1 MSDVFI
7 SYAREDRDQ
16 AEQLARVFDRQGW
29 SVWWDK
35 VIPPGRKYAD
45 VIGEELASAKALIV
59 LWSRNSIAS
68 DWVKDEAQ
76 EGANRRVLVPA
87 LIEAVSPPVGF
98 RQVQTADL
106 SAWDGSSATAELES
120 LVRSVGALISKPVS
134 AGAFTAPAIPSNRRR
149 LALYVS
155 LAVLLVLAGG
165 YFAFRSYRPGQ
176 NRIEKNSLTPTPA
189 ASASTNCD
197 PGSRQKAAE
206 LTGKGMLMIDP
217 GGNQAAAVLQF
228 NEAILEC
235 PRYADAYFL
244 RGQSFVAL
252 RQNERA
258 IADFRK
264 FLELSSDA
272 EEEKKAS
279 EFIASLSAPAA
290 TPSATRG
297 PSNVNTVATNSN
309 TQGPISITGNRAPVQ
324 EMFGGDKSA
333 RITATTRMILE
344 RKQDSSAV
352 QESVKSALSN
362 IDNKSGVINTL
373 VYLENVDPK
382 ILRSNQAEIQ
392 KLLQAARGNG
402 PQTIDHINKVQKLLN
417 SPS

>member
-16 AEQLARVFDRQGW
+16 AERLARVFGRQNW

-35 VIPPGRKYAD
+35 VIPPGRKYSD
-45 VIGEELASAKALIV
+45 VIGEELACAKAVIV

-87 LIEAVSPPVGF
+87 IIDTVSPPVGF

-106 SAWDGSSATAELES
+106 STWDGSSTSAELES

-134 AGAFTAPAIPSNRRR
+134 DSEFTSPAPIKRPI
-149 LALYVS
+149 ALYVS
-155 LAVLLVLAGG
+155 LVVLLLLAGG
-165 YFAFRSYRPGQ
+165 YFAFRTYRTRQ
-176 NRIEKNSLTPTPA
+176 NRAGGNAPTPA
-189 ASASTNCD
+189 PTVSAATNCD
-197 PGSRQKAAE
+197 AGSRQKAAE

-264 FLELSSDA
+264 FLELGADA
-272 EEEKKAS
+272 DEEKKAR
-279 EFIASLSAPAA
+279 EFVASLSAPSSTP
-290 TPSATRG
+290 TPSRT
-297 PSNVNTVATNSN
+297 PDNVNTVGTNSN
-309 TQGPISITGNRAPVQ
+309 THGPVNITGERPPVQ

-333 RITATTRMILE
+333 RISATTRMILE

-352 QESVKSALSN
+352 QESVRSALSS

-382 ILRSNQAEIQ
+382 ILKQNQAEIR
-392 KLLQAARGNG
+392 KLLEAAKRNG
-402 PQTIDHINKVQKLLN
+402 PQTIDHINKVQKLLA
-417 SPS
+417 SAG

>member
-7 SYAREDRDQ
+7 SYAREDRDK
-16 AEQLARVFDRQGW
+16 AEQLARVFERQTW

-45 VIGEELASAKALIV
+45 VIGDELGRAKAIVV
-59 LWSRNSIAS
+59 LWSHSSIAS

-76 EGANRRVLVPA
+76 EGATRQVLVPV

-106 SAWDGSSATAELES
+106 SVWDGSSTPAELES

-134 AGAFTAPAIPSNRRR
+134 ADELTAPPSPRPRRSIVPYIL
-149 LALYVS
+149 LAL
-155 LAVLLVLAGG
+155 VLLLAGG
-165 YFAFRSYRPGQ
+165 FLFFWFNRKGSNVVVDKRPLA
-176 NRIEKNSLTPTPA
+176 SPTVSPA
-189 ASASTNCD
+189 NNCD
-197 PGSRQKAAE
+197 ADSRQKAAE

-244 RGQSFVAL
+244 RGQSYVAL
-252 RQNERA
+252 RQPEKA
-258 IADFRK
+258 IGDFRK
-264 FLELSSDA
+264 FLELATDA
-272 EEEKKAS
+272 EEEKKAR
-279 EFIASLSAPAA
+279 EFIASLTHPAA
-290 TPSATRG
+290 TPEPTQQ
-297 PSNVNTVATNSN
+297 PNNVNTAGTNAN
-309 TQGPISITGNRAPVQ
+309 THGPITLSGERAPVQ
-324 EMFGGDKSA
+324 EMFGADKSA

-344 RKQDSSAV
+344 RKQDSTAV
-352 QESVKSALSN
+352 QASVKSALAN

-382 ILRSNQAEIQ
+382 ILKANQAEIQ
-392 KLLQAARGNG
+392 KLLEAAKGNG
-402 PQTIDHINKVQKLLN
+402 PQTVDHINKVQKLL
-417 SPS
+417 SG